1 MAKHWKENEEGD
13 AMTNKTEITVARA
26 TDVPGHEYGRRQL
39 RNFVARYDD
48 GCMGQLR
55 LRGEWEH
62 DVFVTQAVSVYDT
75 ELESWT
81 EWVRIDRDGAIVREA
96 A

>member
-1 MAKHWKENEEGD
+1 MID
-13 AMTNKTEITVARA
+13 TQTTEITVARA

-39 RNFVARYDD
+39 LNFVARYDD

-55 LRGEWEH
+55 LRGEWVH
-62 DVFVTQAVSVYDT
+62 HVFVTEAVSVYDT
-75 ELESWT
+75 ELEEWT
-81 EWVRIDRDGAIVREA
+81 EWVRINREGGIVGVEEA